1 MGDQFVQVLEGSVRL
16 TILAAGEKRVLELH
30 AGIIAIVPRGQWYK
44 FHAPGG
50 VALLTVTPEPT
61 DHSAAAI
68 PPESEEFA
76 A

>member
-1 MGDQFVQVLEGSVRL
+1 
-16 TILAAGEKRVLELH
+16 LH

-44 FHAPGG
+44 AHAPGG

-61 DHSAAAI
+61 DDSAAAI